1 MALVKNTNGRNNS
14 VGETN
19 YQNKMFQGQQFET
32 IEEAIETG
40 AKAYAKLAWGEVAN
54 FCNELEEYGT
64 QLPNQ
69 DMLAEMLIN
78 SKRKTI
84 IASMQKRE
92 TMPKAFA

>member
-1 MALVKNTNGRNNS
+1 MAQVKNNNSRTQS

-32 IEEAIETG
+32 VEEAIEAG
-40 AKAYAKLAWGEVAN
+40 AKAYAKLAWGEVTN
-54 FCNELEEYGT
+54 FCIELQEYGV
-64 QLPNQ
+64 QIPNQ

-78 SKRKTI
+78 SKRKVI

-92 TMPKAFA
+92 EMPKAFA

>member
-1 MALVKNTNGRNNS
+1 MAQVQNNNSRTKS

-32 IEEAIETG
+32 VEATIEAG
-40 AKAYAKLAWGEVAN
+40 AKAYAKLAWGEVTN
-54 FCNELEEYGT
+54 FCIELEEYGIE
-64 QLPNQ
+64 LPNQ
-69 DMLAEMLIN
+69 EMLAEMLIN

-84 IASMQKRE
+84 IASMNKRE